1 VNIESS
7 LGDKGLYITDCIN
20 QEAVSNI
27 LELEKK
33 LNRPKIN
40 QIHFFRSNIPTLENE
55 FGKYLKSSID
65 AAILAYI
72 NGSNKIPS
80 EYIIRT
86 EYQMSDW
93 KLRKRL
99 APHIDSIKY
108 AHADT
113 QSPRSIINALLYLTD
128 QYEGGE
134 IVFPEINIAIKPKAG
149 SVVVFDSDLQHGVN
163 AVTSGV
169 RKTLSA
175 NLYSIYAEDI
185 EEVKIL
191 GYRYLG

>member
-1 VNIESS
+1 MNIESS

-93 KLRKRL
+93 KLRKTL

-149 SVVVFDSDLQHGVN
+149 SMVVFDSDLQHGVN
-163 AVTSGV
+163 AVTRGV

>member
-1 VNIESS
+1 MNIESR

-20 QEAVSNI
+20 QEDINKI
-27 LELEKK
+27 LELEKA
-33 LNRPKIN
+33 LNKHKIE
-40 QIHFFRSNIPTLENE
+40 QIHFFRSNLHNLENE
-55 FGKYLKSSID
+55 FGAYLKSSID

-72 NGSNKIPS
+72 NLSNKIPS
-80 EYIIRT
+80 EYIVR
-86 EYQMSDW
+86 ENYNMSEW
-93 KLRKRL
+93 KLNKSL

-108 AHADT
+108 DHEDT
-113 QSPRSIINALLYLTD
+113 HTPRSIINALLYLTD

-134 IVFPEINIAIKPKAG
+134 IVFPEIDVAIRPKAG
-149 SVVVFDSDLQHGVN
+149 SLVVFDADLQHGVN

-169 RKTLSA
+169 RKTLSS

-185 EEVKIL
+185 EEVKML

>member
-33 LNRPKIN
+33 LNRPKID

-86 EYQMSDW
+86 AYQMSDW
-93 KLRKRL
+93 KLNKSL

-108 AHADT
+108 DHEDT

>member
-1 VNIESS
+1 MNIESS

-93 KLRKRL
+93 KRNKSL

-149 SVVVFDSDLQHGVN
+149 SMVVFDSDLQHGVN
-163 AVTSGV
+163 AVTRGV

>member
-1 VNIESS
+1 MNIESK
-7 LGDKGLYITDCIN
+7 LGDKGVYITDCITK
-20 QEAVSNI
+20 EAI
-27 LELEKK
+27 DQIFELEKF
-33 LNRPKIN
+33 LDRPKIE
-40 QIHFFRSNIPTLENE
+40 QLHFFRSGIPYLEND
-55 FGKYLKSSID
+55 FGSYLQSSID

-86 EYQMSDW
+86 AYPMSDW
-93 KLRKRL
+93 KLNKSL

-108 AHADT
+108 DHGDT

-149 SVVVFDSDLQHGVN
+149 SMVVFDSDLQHGVH